1 MATTSNQS
9 PTYGSIST
17 APLPLG
23 QAIRE
28 LPGQYFKVLTR
39 PSIKTFVEEKDKA
52 GWGII
57 WLQFIGLGIIDAII
71 SVVAILISPAA
82 VSSVP
87 NAGGLSLATL
97 QTVAII
103 TAAVL
108 QLVLTPLSFLFAGG
122 ILYLIS
128 RVFGGR
134 GKFVEQIY
142 VTLLFGVPLVFL
154 SALLSLIPGV
164 GSWLLYVPH
173 IYSLVLIVLALIA
186 VHRRSEGS
194 AEQSV
199 PAQRN

>member
-9 PTYGSIST
+9 PAYNITT
-17 APLPLG
+17 PLPLG

-39 PSIKTFVEEKDKA
+39 PSVKTFTEEKGKA

-57 WLQFIGLGIIDAII
+57 WVQFIGLGIIDAIL
-71 SVVAILISPAA
+71 SVVGILISPAA
-82 VSSVP
+82 FSSIP
-87 NAGGLSLATL
+87 NSGGLSPATL

-103 TAAVL
+103 TAVIL
-108 QLVLTPLSFLFAGG
+108 QLVLTPISFLLAGG

-128 RVFGGR
+128 RAFGGR

-142 VTLLFGVPLVFL
+142 VTLLFGVPLVIL

-164 GSWLLYVPH
+164 GGLLLYVPH

-186 VHRRSEGS
+186 VHRRSEG
-194 AEQSV
+194 
-199 PAQRN
+199 N

>member
-9 PTYGSIST
+9 PAYNIAT
-17 APLPLG
+17 PLPLG
-23 QAIRE
+23 QAVRE
-28 LPGQYFKVLTR
+28 LPGQYFKVLTQ
-39 PSIKTFVEEKDKA
+39 PSVRTFADEKGKA
-52 GWGII
+52 GWSII

-82 VSSVP
+82 VSSIP
-87 NAGGLSLATL
+87 NSGGLSPATL

-103 TAAVL
+103 FTVIL
-108 QLVLTPLSFLFAGG
+108 QLVLTPVSFLFAGG

-128 RVFGGR
+128 RIVGGKGR
-134 GKFVEQIY
+134 FVEQIY
-142 VTLLFGVPLVFL
+142 VTLLFGVPLVML

-164 GSWLLYVPH
+164 GNWLLYVPH

-186 VHRRSEGS
+186 VHRRGKGG
-194 AEQSV
+194 AEQSA

>member
-1 MATTSNQS
+1 MQVNQS
-9 PTYGSIST
+9 LVCR
-17 APLPLG
+17 A
-23 QAIRE
+23 
-28 LPGQYFKVLTR
+28 
-39 PSIKTFVEEKDKA
+39 EEKGKA

-71 SVVAILISPAA
+71 SVVAILISPASF
-82 VSSVP
+82 SSIA
-87 NAGGLSLATL
+87 NSGGLSPAAL

-103 TAAVL
+103 FTVIW
-108 QLVLTPLSFLFAGG
+108 QLVLTLVSFLFAGG

-128 RVFGGR
+128 RAVGGKGR
-134 GKFVEQIY
+134 FVEQIY
-142 VTLLFGVPLVFL
+142 VTLLFGVPLVIL

-164 GSWLLYVPH
+164 GNWLLYVPH
-173 IYSLVLIVLALIA
+173 IYSLVLIVLALVA